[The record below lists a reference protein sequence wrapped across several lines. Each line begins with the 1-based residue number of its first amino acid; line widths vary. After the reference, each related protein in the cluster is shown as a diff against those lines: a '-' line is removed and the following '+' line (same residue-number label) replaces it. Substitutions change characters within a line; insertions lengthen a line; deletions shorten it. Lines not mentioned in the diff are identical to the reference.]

1 MGMITKTKVHIDD
14 WNVETDNKKIVKATL
29 TWSPI
34 YEPELDNLAAHF
46 IPCTQTSTGVAYCSP
61 EDTFDL
67 EKGKK
72 IALARAEAAAYNQM
86 TEYIRG
92 IRENLLALVEE
103 TDRFMNLSIR
113 VRRGNKTFVK
123 MLDNGEI

>member
-1 MGMITKTKVHIDD
+1 MGMITKTKVHIDGVTYKT
-14 WNVETDNKKIVKATL
+14 NNRKIVEATL
-29 TWSPI
+29 EWTPI
-34 YEPELDNLAAHF
+34 YEPELDNLVKHY
-46 IPCTQTSTGVAYCSP
+46 IPCSQRSTGVAYCSP

-92 IRENLLALVEE
+92 IRENLLALLEE